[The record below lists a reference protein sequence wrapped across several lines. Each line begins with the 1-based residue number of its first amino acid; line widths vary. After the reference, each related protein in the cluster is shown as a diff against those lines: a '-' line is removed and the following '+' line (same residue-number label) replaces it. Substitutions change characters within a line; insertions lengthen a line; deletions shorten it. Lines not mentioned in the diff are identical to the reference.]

1 MSCLEL
7 RGVSRSF
14 ASGSDVI
21 HALRDVDLKIE
32 QGEFVAIVGPSGG
45 GKTTLLSILGGLD
58 VPTSGSYLLDGEEMP
73 REEGAALAAIRAR
86 TFAFVFQGFHLLE
99 QRPAIDSVALGML
112 YQGVDA
118 SERRTRATDA
128 ARRVGMESRLVQRTA
143 TLSGGQR
150 QRLAIA
156 RAIATG
162 SGVLLAD
169 EPTGNLDSATG
180 ARVMDELI
188 RLNRDGVT
196 VVVVTHS
203 ADVASA
209 ADRVV
214 RIQDGRL
221 TEDQPSQ
228 PRAQSSQWSSRAV
241 PSVGRRS
248 RQGRLFD
255 LVRDAGVSVLSRG
268 RQSAALAATVGLAV
282 ALLVTTV
289 GLTDSTSAQVGATFD
304 AHANTEVTASWD
316 DAQTAVDSARALEAA
331 GGIPGTETAAVL
343 TDYAATAVGNLRDQE
358 RVVLI
363 HTLAGDLAAAGA
375 EVTGT
380 TDLTAG
386 EALVGAALADQLQLG
401 PLAGGPAITIGGEDY
416 LVRGIITTASRMPM
430 LIGEVVLADAAPL
443 AVAEPS
449 QGRLLL
455 TVHPGAAQSIGAQL
469 PLVLDPYAP
478 ASFQV
483 VVPTDPRTLRAEIE
497 GGVQTSLIAFTAV
510 SALIALLTLMN
521 TIGAAVNARRSELG
535 LRRALGARSRQ
546 LAGLVLTE
554 AAILGGAGGVAGL
567 IVGMLAILGFTIAQR
582 WVPVFDLRLAPAAV
596 AAGIAVAAIASVL
609 GAVRAARVRP
619 VDALRQGM

>member
-1 MSCLEL
+1 MTSLEL
-7 RGVSRSF
+7 RGVSRIF
-14 ASGSDVI
+14 VSGGEEI
-21 HALRDVDLKIE
+21 HALRDVDLRIE
-32 QGEFVAIVGPSGG
+32 QGEFVAIVGPSAG

-58 VPTSGSYLLDGEEMP
+58 VPTSGSYLLDGHEMP
-73 REEGAALAAIRAR
+73 REEGAELAALRAR

-99 QRPAIDSVALGML
+99 QRPALDSVALGML

-118 SERRTRATDA
+118 KGRRARATDA
-128 ARRVGMESRLVQRTA
+128 AARVGMGSRLLQRTA

-180 ARVMDELI
+180 AQVMDELI
-188 RLNRDGVT
+188 RLNRSGVT

-203 ADVASA
+203 AEVASA

-221 TEDQPSQ
+221 TEDLPSPPRAQPSQ
-228 PRAQSSQWSSRAV
+228 RGSHTAPPIRRRRHL
-241 PSVGRRS
+241 GRFS
-248 RQGRLFD
+248 D
-255 LVRDAGVSVLSRG
+255 MVRDAGASVLSRS
-268 RQSAALAATVGLAV
+268 RQSVALAATVGLAV
-282 ALLVTTV
+282 ALLVTTI
-289 GLTDSTSAQVGATFD
+289 GLTDSTNAQVGATFD

-316 DAQTAVDSARALEAA
+316 ATQSSVDPARAQEAA
-331 GGIPGTETAAVL
+331 SRIPGTENSAVL
-343 TDYAATAVGNLRDQE
+343 TDYSPTAVGNMRDEE

-375 EVTGT
+375 EVTGIS
-380 TDLTAG
+380 DLTAG
-386 EALVGAALADQLQLG
+386 EALIGAALADQLQLG
-401 PLAGGPAITIGGEDY
+401 PLAGGPAITIAGEHY
-416 LVRGIITTASRMPM
+416 LVRGIITTSSRMPM
-430 LIGEVVLADAAPL
+430 LIGEVVLADTTP
-443 AVAEPS
+443 VAGSEPG
-449 QGRLLL
+449 QRRLLL

-469 PLVLDPYAP
+469 PLALDPYAP
-478 ASFQV
+478 EAFQV

-497 GGVQTSLIAFTAV
+497 GGVQSSLIAFTAV
-510 SALIALLTLMN
+510 SALIAVLTLMN
-521 TIGAAVNARRSELG
+521 TIGAAINARRAELG
-535 LRRALGARSRQ
+535 LRRALGARSGQ

-554 AAILGGAGGVAGL
+554 AVIVGGAGGLAGL
-567 IVGMLAILGFTIAQR
+567 IVGMLTILGFTIAQR
-582 WVPVFDLRLAPAAV
+582 WVPVFDLRLAPAAI

-619 VDALRQGM
+619 ADALRQGI